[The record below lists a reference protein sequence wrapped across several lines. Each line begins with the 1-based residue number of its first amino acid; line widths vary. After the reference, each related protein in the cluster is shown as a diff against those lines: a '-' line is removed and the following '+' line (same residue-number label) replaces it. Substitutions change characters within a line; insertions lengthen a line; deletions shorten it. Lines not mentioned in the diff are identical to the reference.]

1 MVRRVPASS
10 ATFGFVS
17 RRKNICIYYCL
28 ILKRFE
34 ADVTKKLF
42 VINLG
47 GVILSGY
54 CTVLW
59 GFLNF

>member
-1 MVRRVPASS
+1 MIRRVPASS
-10 ATFGFVS
+10 ATFGFIS
-17 RRKNICIYYCL
+17 QRKNICIYYCL

-47 GVILSGY
+47 GVILSDY
-54 CTVLW
+54 CTILW
-59 GFLNF
+59 VFLNF